1 LEFAGP
7 YQSGDEADLALIKF
21 AYCLVTNLIEIL
33 SESFDIIEVE
43 WCSIAGVYQ
52 EIIHRNGNVLNNDST
67 KISSRIHFIRL

>member
-43 WCSIAGVYQ
+43 
-52 EIIHRNGNVLNNDST
+52 
-67 KISSRIHFIRL
+67 